1 MLDSIQ
7 FLFDMGFVPRVP
19 LPVRNPV
26 NRAAIAEAVR
36 LQIDKAGASDSV
48 LLSEWPVGATAAVAA
63 ATAAAAATTV
73 PARRDG
79 GAVSAG
85 SGEDDNRAAAT
96 ALGLRV
102 VSTSR

>member
-26 NRAAIAEAVR
+26 NRAVIAEAVR
-36 LQIDKAGASDSV
+36 RQIDKTGANDSV
-48 LLSEWPVGATAAVAA
+48 LLSEWPVGATAAMAA
-63 ATAAAAATTV
+63 ATAAAATTV

-79 GAVSAG
+79 GAVTAG
-85 SGEDDNRAAAT
+85 SEENDNRAVGT